1 MCCSFLFNPKQM
13 ASNKKSLSR
22 HIGPLGQ
29 LAALLIVIAATFSVQ
44 PAAAGARF
52 FFAGDG
58 AINLAT
64 DKSSQVFS
72 GRYRRRDGQ
81 YDSAALM
88 AICRVF
94 GAPYERQHLH
104 LSLRLVE
111 FLDYLQDHFRPGAR
125 ITITSGYR
133 NPTYNR
139 ALRRHGALAA
149 KASLHQYGMAA
160 DLRMEGIA
168 PQRIW
173 EYIQT
178 LGFGGTGYYHG
189 DSVHVDVGPARF
201 WDEKTSGVGT
211 GISDDNKLI
220 GLVTDYDIYA
230 PGDDLHL
237 RFIRMTAFPI
247 GIKQTFVL
255 LRRTSDA
262 GFQPVVSF
270 SPAFKT
276 PHPGPCPHFG
286 DIDQMADIGW
296 TLPQDL
302 PPGDYQVQAG
312 FCDNVWK
319 EMPVQV
325 VTPEFRVTP
334 KLHK

>member
-1 MCCSFLFNPKQM
+1 LGLF
-13 ASNKKSLSR
+13 
-22 HIGPLGQ
+22 
-29 LAALLIVIAATFSVQ
+29 AALLMLISTNLTVHAAD
-44 PAAAGARF
+44 AAGTRF
-52 FFAGDG
+52 FYTGNG

-64 DKSSQVFS
+64 DKSSQVFN

-81 YDSAALM
+81 YDPAALM
-88 AICRVF
+88 AICKVF
-94 GAPYERQHLH
+94 GAPYDRQHLH

-133 NPTYNR
+133 NPTYNT

-160 DLRMEGIA
+160 DLKMEGTAAI
-168 PQRIW
+168 RIW
-173 EYIQT
+173 EFIKT
-178 LGFGGTGYYHG
+178 IGFGGTGYYHG

-237 RFIRMTAFPI
+237 RFIRMTAFPV
-247 GIKQTFVL
+247 GIKRTFGL
-255 LRRTSDA
+255 LRRLPHAD
-262 GFQPVVSF
+262 FRPVASF
-270 SPAFKT
+270 SPTFDT
-276 PHPGPCPHFG
+276 PHPGPCPRFG

-296 TLPQDL
+296 ILPQGL
-302 PPGDYQVQAG
+302 PSGSYQVQAT
-312 FCDNVWK
+312 FCGNAWK
-319 EMPVQV
+319 EMPVRV
-325 VTPEFRVTP
+325 VTPEFRVRARVQTGQGP
-334 KLHK
+334 

>member
-1 MCCSFLFNPKQM
+1 VTILILVSTALCAQT
-13 ASNKKSLSR
+13 AS
-22 HIGPLGQ
+22 
-29 LAALLIVIAATFSVQ
+29 
-44 PAAAGARF
+44 ARF
-52 FFAGDG
+52 FFQGDG
-58 AINLAT
+58 QINVIAEKT
-64 DKSSQVFS
+64 NQAFN
-72 GRYRRRDGQ
+72 GCYRRQDGQ
-81 YDSAALM
+81 YDPAALM

-94 GAPYERQHLH
+94 GAPYDRQHLH
-104 LSLRLVE
+104 LSLRLIE

-160 DLRMEGIA
+160 DLKIEGTA
-168 PQRIW
+168 PIRIW
-173 EYIQT
+173 EYVKT

-230 PGDDLHL
+230 PGDDLRL

-247 GIKQTFVL
+247 GIKQTFEL
-255 LRRTSDA
+255 LRSTPDG

-270 SPAFKT
+270 SPTFNVQK
-276 PHPGPCPHFG
+276 PGPCPRFG
-286 DIDQMADIGW
+286 DIDQMAAIGW
-296 TLPQDL
+296 TLPQSL
-302 PPGDYQVQAG
+302 TPGNYQAQAA
-312 FCDNVWK
+312 FCANPWK
-319 EMPVQV
+319 EMPDR
-325 VTPEFRVTP
+325 VTTPPFRVGAPRAAPTFP
-334 KLHK
+334 PSSNLQKKN